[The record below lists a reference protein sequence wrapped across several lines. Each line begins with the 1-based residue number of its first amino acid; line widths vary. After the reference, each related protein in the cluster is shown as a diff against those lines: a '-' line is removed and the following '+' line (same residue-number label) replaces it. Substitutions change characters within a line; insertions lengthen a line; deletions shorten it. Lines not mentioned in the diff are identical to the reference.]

1 MGRRCRRNGWVFLA
15 VAMYL
20 LCCALPVLA
29 RDTAVRNVILLVADG
44 MGSTHTTIA
53 RWYKG
58 SALNLDSM
66 YVGGMRTYG
75 SDSLITDSAP
85 AATAFACGQKAQDK
99 ELGIMPHRV
108 TIPGIPG
115 PGKAGGK
122 PIASVLEGARLSG
135 RRTGI
140 VATSNVQH
148 ATPAAFSSHWPDRND
163 FEEIARQQVYGNIDV
178 VLGGGRAFLLP
189 GKKGGARKD
198 GEDLTRVLMS
208 RGYTIV
214 TTRKDMLGSHP
225 ERLWG
230 LFADR
235 AMAYEFDRR
244 AFPGDEPSLAE
255 MTRKALEVLSRGKG
269 FFLFVE
275 GSKIDWAS
283 HAHDPVGV
291 ISDVLAFDEA
301 VGVALDF
308 ALKDGNTVV
317 VAVSDHGNGGMS
329 LGSVRSDAM
338 YASMQYD
345 DLVSPLKKAACTGEG
360 LEKVLGD
367 RSDKNI
373 REAVQKYFGITDLTE
388 TEIRDIRE
396 AKPGKMIVA
405 TGQIVTRRS
414 HIGWTTH
421 GHTGEDLFFYYRG
434 IEKPLPVIEN
444 SDVARMLARE
454 MGFDLAEVDRQLFVE
469 AGEAFSDI
477 GASVTVDGSIPGKR
491 ALVVEKKGKKARLIV
506 STNIMEISVGQA
518 RVHELN
524 GIIVLAPA
532 TGKVYIPRE
541 AISIF
546 EQAM

>member
-1 MGRRCRRNGWVFLA
+1 MHKKSIYWRSIVIA
-15 VAMYL
+15 AITL
-20 LCCALPVLA
+20 LLWCTSPAWAGDGPK
-29 RDTAVRNVILLVADG
+29 NVILLVADG

-66 YVGGMRTYG
+66 YIGGMRTYG

-99 ELGIMPHRV
+99 EIGIAPHRV

-115 PGKAGGK
+115 PGNLAGK
-122 PIASVLEGARLSG
+122 PVASILEGARLSG

-148 ATPAAFSSHWPDRND
+148 ATPGAFSSHWPDRDD
-163 FEEIARQQVYGNIDV
+163 FEEIAQQQVYGNIDV

-189 GKKGGARKD
+189 GKNGGTRKD
-198 GEDLTRVLMS
+198 GEDLTRTLLL

-214 TTRKDMLGSHP
+214 TTRQDMLGSRT

-244 AFPGDEPSLAE
+244 TFPGEEPSLAE
-255 MTRKALEVLSRGKG
+255 MTHKALEVLSRGNG

-283 HAHDPVGV
+283 HSHDPVGV
-291 ISDVLAFDEA
+291 VSDVLAFDEA

-308 ALKDGNTVV
+308 ARKDGNTVV

-338 YASMQYD
+338 YARMQYD
-345 DLVSPLKKAACTGEG
+345 DLVSPLKKAVCTGEG

-388 TEIRDIRE
+388 TEIGDIRA

-434 IEKPLPVIEN
+434 IERPMRILEN
-444 SDVARMLARE
+444 SDIAHVLARE
-454 MGFDLAEVDRQLFVE
+454 MGFDLKEIDNQLFVE
-469 AGEAFSDI
+469 AGEAFRGI
-477 GASVTVDGSIPGKR
+477 GASVAVDSGTPGKR
-491 ALVVEKKGKKARLIV
+491 VLVVEKTGKKARLIV
-506 STNIMEISVGQA
+506 STNIMEVSAGQT

-546 EQAM
+546 EEVM